1 MSVYPAELYNVQ
13 LKRMNFN
20 IRRAVSERYTGYVA
34 VAVAVRAQSER
45 PATFPPH
52 TTAKKG
58 GAQPRLTVFLQ
69 TDDYS

>member
-20 IRRAVSERYTGYVA
+20 IRRAVSERYTGC
-34 VAVAVRAQSER
+34 VAVRAQSER

>member
-20 IRRAVSERYTGYVA
+20 IRRAVSERYTGC

-52 TTAKKG
+52 TTAKEG